1 MSQKVLEARN
11 ISRTY
16 KGEIEVKALKKTNLS
31 FERGEF
37 CAIIGKSG
45 SGKSTLLRCLAT
57 LDVPD
62 EGEIYID
69 GELVTGMSVSELARI
84 RRRKI
89 GYIYQDYNL
98 FPEYTAY
105 ENIVLPIYLDD
116 RRENRGKIENLMELL
131 DILNCC
137 DKFPTQ
143 MSGGQQQRVS
153 IARALAIEPDVILA
167 DEPTG
172 NLDAKN
178 AENIAELLR
187 KSSEIYAQT
196 IVMVT
201 HDAQMA
207 EYADRIIRIKDGEI
221 FYNL

>member
-16 KGEIEVKALKKTNLS
+16 KGEIEVKALKKTSIS

-69 GELVTGMSVSELARI
+69 GELVTGKSVSELARI

-98 FPEYTAY
+98 FPEFTAY
-105 ENIVLPIYLDD
+105 ENIVLPIHLDD
-116 RRENRGKIENLMELL
+116 RRENREKIENLMELL

-221 FYNL
+221 SYNL

>member
-16 KGEIEVKALKKTNLS
+16 KGEIEVKALKKTSIS

-69 GELVTGMSVSELARI
+69 GELVTGKSVSELARI

-98 FPEYTAY
+98 FPEFTAY
-105 ENIVLPIYLDD
+105 ENIVLPIHLDD
-116 RRENRGKIENLMELL
+116 RRENREKIENLMESL

-172 NLDAKN
+172 NHL
-178 AENIAELLR
+178 I
-187 KSSEIYAQT
+187 
-196 IVMVT
+196 
-201 HDAQMA
+201 
-207 EYADRIIRIKDGEI
+207 
-221 FYNL
+221 

>member
-1 MSQKVLEARN
+1 MLQKVLEARN
-11 ISRTY
+11 ISKTY
-16 KGEIEVKALKKTNLS
+16 KGEREVKALKKTSIS
-31 FERGEF
+31 FEQGEF

-69 GELVTGMSVSELARI
+69 GELVTGKSVSELARI

-98 FPEYTAY
+98 FPEFTAY
-105 ENIVLPIYLDD
+105 ENIVLPIHLDD
-116 RRENRGKIENLMELL
+116 RRENREKIENLMESL

-137 DKFPTQ
+137 DKFPMQ

-221 FYNL
+221 SYNL